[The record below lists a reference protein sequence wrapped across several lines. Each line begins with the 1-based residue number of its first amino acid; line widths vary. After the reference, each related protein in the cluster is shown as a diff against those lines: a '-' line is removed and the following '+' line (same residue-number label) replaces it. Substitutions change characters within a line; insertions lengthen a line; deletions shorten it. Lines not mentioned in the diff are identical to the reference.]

1 MMIKRLPVIAIDGPA
16 GSGKSSVARKVAQ
29 KTGLHY
35 INSGAMYR
43 AVALSA
49 LREGVLPAD
58 VNRLVQ
64 IASSLQMSF
73 SLDRIGSIRT
83 YIADEDVTD
92 KISRPQVSEM
102 ASMIA
107 MYPELREQLVKSQ
120 QQMGDEGGVIME
132 GRDIQT
138 VVFPNAEIKVFLTAT
153 LEERAMRRWK
163 EHSAKGEYIT
173 YKEVLHDV
181 DERDK
186 RDVERD
192 ASPLKAAADAILIK
206 SDGKT
211 LEQVVELIVK
221 VYEIYR
227 KRPDLKGKALGKAAG
242 IV

>member
-43 AVALSA
+43 AVALTVI
-49 LREGVLPAD
+49 REGVIPDD
-58 VNRLVQ
+58 VSRVVQ

-83 YIADEDVTD
+83 YLADEDITD
-92 KISRPQVSEM
+92 KLLTSQVAEV
-102 ASMIA
+102 ASIIA
-107 MYPELREQLVKSQ
+107 MHPELREQLVKSQ
-120 QQMGDEGGVIME
+120 QQMGEEGGVIME

-138 VVFPNAEIKVFLTAT
+138 VVFPNAEIKIFLTAS
-153 LEERAMRRWK
+153 LEERTMRRWK
-163 EHSAKGEYIT
+163 EHSNKGEYIT

-186 RDVERD
+186 RDAEREV
-192 ASPLKAAADAILIK
+192 SPLKAADDAILIK

-221 VYEIYR
+221 VYEIQR
-227 KRPDLKGKALGKAAG
+227 KRQDLKGKVLGKTAG

>member
-43 AVALSA
+43 AVALTA
-49 LREGVLPAD
+49 IREGVVPGD
-58 VNRLVQ
+58 VNRVVQ
-64 IASSLQMSF
+64 IASTIQMSF

-83 YIADEDVTD
+83 YIADEDITD
-92 KISRPQVSEM
+92 KLSGSQVAET
-102 ASMIA
+102 ASIIA

-120 QQMGDEGGVIME
+120 QQMGEGGGVIME

-138 VVFPNAEIKVFLTAT
+138 VVFPKADIKIFLTAT
-153 LEERAMRRWK
+153 VEERAMRRWK
-163 EHSAKGEYIT
+163 EHSNKGEYIT
-173 YKEVLHDV
+173 YKEVLNDV
-181 DERDK
+181 AERDK
-186 RDVERD
+186 RDEERET
-192 ASPLKAAADAILIK
+192 SPLVAADDAIILK

-221 VYEIYR
+221 IYEIHR
-227 KRPDLKGKALGKAAG
+227 KRPDLKGKALGKAVG

>member
-1 MMIKRLPVIAIDGPA
+1 MMKRLPVIAIDGPA
-16 GSGKSSVARKVAQ
+16 GSGKSTVARRVAQ

-43 AVALSA
+43 AVALTA
-49 LREGVLPAD
+49 IREGILSTD
-58 VNRLVQ
+58 VARITQ
-64 IASSLQMSF
+64 IASTIPMSF

-83 YIADEDVTD
+83 YIGDEDVTD

-102 ASMIA
+102 ASIIA

-120 QQMGDEGGVIME
+120 QLMGEEGGVIME

-138 VVFPNAEIKVFLTAT
+138 VVFPNAEIKIFLTAS

-163 EHSAKGEYIT
+163 EHSDKGEYIT
-173 YKEVLHDV
+173 YKEVLLDV

-186 RDVERD
+186 RDEERE
-192 ASPLKAAADAILIK
+192 ASPLKAAEDSILVK
-206 SDGKT
+206 SDGKS

-221 VYEIYR
+221 IYDIHR
-227 KRPDLKGKALGKAAG
+227 KRQDIRGKALGKAAG
-242 IV
+242 II